1 MFHKV
6 IEVPFLPSFINLK
19 KILYTT
25 NSVILCY
32 KNALIFIKGK
42 KMTFS
47 DILTFEIT
55 DILEHLEHNG
65 FAAFLVGGC
74 VRDAILKRECH
85 DIDIATNASTYEM
98 LEIFKEY
105 ETMTCGIGFGTVN
118 VRGKSGNIFDITSF
132 RQEGEYLD
140 GRHPSYITFSGDIHT
155 DLARRDFT
163 VNSMAVNM
171 HHELVDDFGGLNDCT
186 IKQIKC
192 VRNPKLRF
200 SEDYLRILRALR
212 FSAVLDFSVE
222 TQTAEAIRELS
233 LLTENIPAERAFDEL
248 KKLFSTPY
256 NLRLSKLLNDFPEVF
271 NVFFPDSDLQKSAIR
286 LETLHDEKNFILKM
300 AMILSQT
307 DSAKFYFLNHENFFS
322 KSDEKLFHSLLYID
336 SQKLQNRND
345 AVKQISLL
353 GKENLEKIRTLKK
366 SSPTELKFINE
377 IQNDIDS
384 GTFPF
389 GINELAI
396 KGTDLISAGL
406 HGKAIGQT
414 LDLLLNLVQNKK
426 LSNEKEALLEWVKEN
441 T

>member
-1 MFHKV
+1 
-6 IEVPFLPSFINLK
+6 
-19 KILYTT
+19 
-25 NSVILCY
+25 
-32 KNALIFIKGK
+32 
-42 KMTFS
+42 MTFS

-85 DIDIATNASTYEM
+85 DIDIATNASTSEM

-163 VNSMAVNM
+163 VNAMAVNM

-212 FSAVLDFSVE
+212 FSSVLDFSVE

-286 LETLHDEKNFILKM
+286 LETLQNEKNFILKM
-300 AMILSQT
+300 AITLSQT
-307 DSAKFYFLNHENFFS
+307 NPAKFYFLNHENFFS
-322 KSDEKLFHSLLYID
+322 KSDEKFFHSLLYID
-336 SQKLQNRND
+336 SQKLQNRNE
-345 AVKQISLL
+345 AVKQINLL

-377 IQNDIDS
+377 IQNDIDN
-384 GTFPF
+384 GVFPV
-389 GINELAI
+389 GINELTI

-426 LSNEKEALLEWVKEN
+426 LSNEKEALLEWVKKN

>member
-1 MFHKV
+1 
-6 IEVPFLPSFINLK
+6 
-19 KILYTT
+19 
-25 NSVILCY
+25 
-32 KNALIFIKGK
+32 
-42 KMTFS
+42 MTFS

-85 DIDIATNASTYEM
+85 DIDIATNASTSEM

-163 VNSMAVNM
+163 VNAMAVNM

-286 LETLHDEKNFILKM
+286 LETLQNEKNFILKM
-300 AMILSQT
+300 AITLSQT
-307 DSAKFYFLNHENFFS
+307 NPAKFYFLNHENFFS
-322 KSDEKLFHSLLYID
+322 KSDEKFFHSLLYID
-336 SQKLQNRND
+336 SQKLQNRNE
-345 AVKQISLL
+345 AVKQINLL

-377 IQNDIDS
+377 IQNDIDN
-384 GTFPF
+384 GVFPV
-389 GINELAI
+389 GINELTI

-426 LSNEKEALLEWVKEN
+426 LSNEKETLLEWVKEN

>member
-1 MFHKV
+1 
-6 IEVPFLPSFINLK
+6 
-19 KILYTT
+19 
-25 NSVILCY
+25 
-32 KNALIFIKGK
+32 
-42 KMTFS
+42 MTFS

-85 DIDIATNASTYEM
+85 DIDIATNASTSEM

-163 VNSMAVNM
+163 VNAMAVNM
-171 HHELVDDFGGLNDCT
+171 YHELVDDFGGLNDCT

-256 NLRLSKLLNDFPEVF
+256 NLRLSKLLNVFPEVF

-286 LETLHDEKNFILKM
+286 LETLQNEKNFILKM
-300 AMILSQT
+300 AITLSQT
-307 DSAKFYFLNHENFFS
+307 NPAKFYFLNHENFFS

-336 SQKLQNRND
+336 SQKLQNRNE
-345 AVKQISLL
+345 AVKQINLL

-377 IQNDIDS
+377 IQNDIDN
-384 GTFPF
+384 GVFPV
-389 GINELAI
+389 GINELTI

>member
-1 MFHKV
+1 
-6 IEVPFLPSFINLK
+6 
-19 KILYTT
+19 
-25 NSVILCY
+25 
-32 KNALIFIKGK
+32 
-42 KMTFS
+42 MTFS
-47 DILTFEIT
+47 NILTAEIT

-85 DIDIATNASTYEM
+85 DIDIATNASTSEM

-118 VRGKSGNIFDITSF
+118 VRTKSGNIFDITSF

-163 VNSMAVNM
+163 VNAMAVNM

-186 IKQIKC
+186 DKQIKC
-192 VRNPKLRF
+192 VRNAKLRF

-212 FSAVLDFSVE
+212 FSAVLDFSIE
-222 TQTAEAIRELS
+222 TQTAEAIQELS
-233 LLTENIPAERAFDEL
+233 FLTKNIPTERAFEEL
-248 KKLFSTPY
+248 KKLFSTSY

-271 NVFFPDSDLQKSAIR
+271 NVFFPDSDLQKSATR
-286 LETLHDEKNFILKM
+286 FAPLQDEKNFILKM
-300 AMILSQT
+300 VIMLSQT
-307 DSAKFYFLNHENFFS
+307 NPTNFYFLNHENFFS
-322 KSDEKLFHSLLYID
+322 KSDEKLFHTLHCID

-345 AVKQISLL
+345 TVKQISLL

-366 SSPTELKFINE
+366 SSPAELSLIND
-377 IQNDIDS
+377 IQNDIDN

-389 GINELAI
+389 GINELTI
-396 KGTDLISAGL
+396 KGTDLIAVGL
-406 HGKAIGQT
+406 QGKAIGQT

-426 LSNEKEALLEWVKEN
+426 LPNEKEVLLKWIKEN

>member
-1 MFHKV
+1 
-6 IEVPFLPSFINLK
+6 
-19 KILYTT
+19 
-25 NSVILCY
+25 
-32 KNALIFIKGK
+32 
-42 KMTFS
+42 MTFS

-85 DIDIATNASTYEM
+85 DIDIATNASTSEM

-163 VNSMAVNM
+163 VNAMAVNM

-212 FSAVLDFSVE
+212 FSSVLDFSVE

-286 LETLHDEKNFILKM
+286 LETLQNEKNFILKM
-300 AMILSQT
+300 AITLSQT
-307 DSAKFYFLNHENFFS
+307 NPAKFYFLNHENFFS
-322 KSDEKLFHSLLYID
+322 KSDEKFFHSLLYID
-336 SQKLQNRND
+336 SQKLQNRNE
-345 AVKQISLL
+345 AVKQINLL

-377 IQNDIDS
+377 IQNDIDN
-384 GTFPF
+384 GVFPV
-389 GINELAI
+389 GINELTI

>member
-1 MFHKV
+1 
-6 IEVPFLPSFINLK
+6 
-19 KILYTT
+19 
-25 NSVILCY
+25 
-32 KNALIFIKGK
+32 
-42 KMTFS
+42 MTFS

-85 DIDIATNASTYEM
+85 DIDIATNASTSEM

-233 LLTENIPAERAFDEL
+233 HLTENIPAERAFDEL

-286 LETLHDEKNFILKM
+286 LETLQNEKNFILKM
-300 AMILSQT
+300 AITLSQT
-307 DSAKFYFLNHENFFS
+307 NPAKFYFLNHENFFS

-336 SQKLQNRND
+336 SQKLQNRNE
-345 AVKQISLL
+345 AVKQINLL

-406 HGKAIGQT
+406 YGKAIGQT

-426 LSNEKEALLEWVKEN
+426 LSNEKEALLEWVKKN